1 MKKALISVLLI
12 TCLLVA
18 LVACVDPNKK
28 PGGSNQTPQGDEV
41 PFEGG
46 TTAPTGG
53 NGGGPQ
59 FGDEDTEGADMGPLI
74 PAQ

>member
-59 FGDEDTEGADMGPLI
+59 LGEEDTEGGEFSGII
-74 PAQ
+74 PAK